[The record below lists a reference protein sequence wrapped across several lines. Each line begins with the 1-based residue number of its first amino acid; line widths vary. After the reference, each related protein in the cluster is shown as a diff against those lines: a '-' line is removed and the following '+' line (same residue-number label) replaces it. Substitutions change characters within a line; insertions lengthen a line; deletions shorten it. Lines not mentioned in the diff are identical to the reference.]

1 VLTEFHREKK
11 VKISSVAKNGINFL
25 HSSYPEH
32 DPLFS
37 TLRQT
42 MRSFF
47 AQQDKIQIAIDLD
60 ETGNVQDAK
69 AILKK
74 HAE

>member
-1 VLTEFHREKK
+1 M
-11 VKISSVAKNGINFL
+11 KISSLAKNGINFVL
-25 HSSYPEH
+25 SPYPEQE
-32 DPLFS
+32 PLFS
-37 TLRQT
+37 ALRQT
-42 MRSFF
+42 MRSYF

-60 ETGNVQDAK
+60 ETGNVEDTK

>member
-1 VLTEFHREKK
+1 M
-11 VKISSVAKNGINFL
+11 KISSLAKNGINFVL
-25 HSSYPEH
+25 SPYPEH
-32 DPLFS
+32 EPLFS
-37 TLRQT
+37 APRQT

-47 AQQDKIQIAIDLD
+47 AQQDKIQIAIDLGA
-60 ETGNVQDAK
+60 TCNVKDGK